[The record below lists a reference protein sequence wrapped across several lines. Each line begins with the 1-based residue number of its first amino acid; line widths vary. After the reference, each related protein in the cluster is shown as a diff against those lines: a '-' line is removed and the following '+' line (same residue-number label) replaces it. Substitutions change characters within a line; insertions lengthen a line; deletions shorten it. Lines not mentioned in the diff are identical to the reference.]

1 MPSLA
6 YAKRNVWSC
15 GILLL
20 ELLTGKSSREAVY
33 FGDDSNFVQWGKQFF
48 NNDVKLSHI
57 IDPRMKAGCPVN
69 GAMEV
74 VALLLQCVS
83 QTEALRPSMS
93 EVVATL
99 KVIKANHCSTSPVVL
114 RTKKGLPSWV
124 MSPKRPE
131 RQTRHMQSYSDMMT
145 SSDASS
151 SSENEDIFVSKVS
164 PRALR
169 IAV

>member
-1 MPSLA
+1 MMSSPA
-6 YAKRNVWSC
+6 HVKQNVFSF

-33 FGDDSNFVQWGKQFF
+33 FGDDNNFVQWGKQFF
-48 NNDVKLSHI
+48 KDEAKLAHI
-57 IDPRMKAGCPVN
+57 IDPRMKAVCPIS

-74 VALLLQCVS
+74 INLLMQCVS
-83 QTEALRPSMS
+83 RKEPLRPSMS

-99 KVIKANHCSTSPVVL
+99 KVIKANHCRTSPAAL
-114 RTKKGLPSWV
+114 RAKKGLPSWV
-124 MSPKRPE
+124 LGSPTRPS
-131 RQTRHMQSYSDMMT
+131 RHSHSYSDTQT

-151 SSENEDIFVSKVS
+151 SSETEGIFVSEVS

-169 IAV
+169 VVV